1 MFTTS
6 FVPPLPLWVSV
17 GFFWRPSYT
26 YHVPFSLK
34 KLTAHLKRGWSCCFY
49 QVTKVQPSKL
59 RKLIYGPSL
68 KFDLRTSVPLK
79 KKRCKI
85 GSNTGLLH
93 AVPSC
98 QVSLSLIWNLPHEN
112 CLRDIISKYS
122 PGWSSTWEPRASV
135 PPHAG
140 ITGVQ
145 HHAPLGSEF
154 WKNIPWL
161 SFPATSW
168 LTSGYALWSRF
179 YVGVM

>member
-6 FVPPLPLWVSV
+6 FVPPLPLRVSV
-17 GFFWRPSYT
+17 VFFWRPSYT

-98 QVSLSLIWNLPHEN
+98 QVSLSLIWNLQPLASINSRELSERHHLWIQSRLVFN
-112 CLRDIISKYS
+112 LRASCLSTPTCRDYRCATPCPARVRILEKYS
-122 PGWSSTWEPRASV
+122 
-135 PPHAG
+135 
-140 ITGVQ
+140 
-145 HHAPLGSEF
+145 
-154 WKNIPWL
+154 
-161 SFPATSW
+161 
-168 LTSGYALWSRF
+168 LT
-179 YVGVM
+179 